1 MLKNE
6 FEEIIDLLE
15 VKKNAIC
22 HLLAGNFEKSF

>member
-15 VKKNAIC
+15 KKNAIC